1 MILFVHVFRTFA
13 GELFSVTLTLWNNSQ
28 ELEGIWIKKRLNTEY
43 LSNLPCA
50 LLTKHPFLIQ
60 FKCELVVNTGVTHFL
75 KGHELLLGILSPA
88 TVVGYGL
95 LSVWPEVKLL
105 INQISFKCF
114 NLLQALLE

>member
-50 LLTKHPFLIQ
+50 LSTKHPFLIQ

-75 KGHELLLGILSPA
+75 K
-88 TVVGYGL
+88 
-95 LSVWPEVKLL
+95 
-105 INQISFKCF
+105 
-114 NLLQALLE
+114 